1 MKIKTMVYIA
11 LMAAILSIVSPISIP
26 LAGGVPISL
35 ATLAVMLAGAL
46 LGKKW
51 GTLSVFIYLCLGC
64 IGLPVFAGYSAGFAN
79 VIGPTGGYLLG
90 YLFLSFIT
98 GWIYQDIGKKKKGF
112 LVLGI
117 LFGEFALYLLGTI
130 WFMWVS
136 KTTLLASLTWCVF
149 PFIPGD
155 LLKIACACI
164 LSKSLERIVQIDD

>member
-98 GWIYQDIGKKKKGF
+98 GWIYQDIGKKKKAF
-112 LVLGI
+112 L
-117 LFGEFALYLLGTI
+117 
-130 WFMWVS
+130 S
-136 KTTLLASLTWCVF
+136 
-149 PFIPGD
+149 
-155 LLKIACACI
+155 
-164 LSKSLERIVQIDD
+164 

>member
-1 MKIKTMVYIA
+1 MKNKTMVYIA

-64 IGLPVFAGYSAGFAN
+64 IGLPVFAGYSAGLAN
-79 VIGPTGGYLLG
+79 VFGPTGGYLVG
-90 YLFLSFIT
+90 YLFLAFVT

-136 KTTLLASLTWCVF
+136 QTTLLASLAWCVL

-155 LLKIACACI
+155 LLKIVFACI
-164 LSKSLERIVQIDD
+164 LSKSLERVVQIDD